1 MNRSFPLRRAASAR
15 PHPVFPCRVLL
26 GAVLLAFGGL
36 APVQADDGLVVV
48 GYGGAGQKAQEVAFF
63 QPFTQQTGIP
73 VVQSEYNG
81 EMARIKVMADTGHAD
96 WDLVQVEG
104 PDLARG
110 CDDGLFERLDW
121 QAIGGKQQ
129 LIANAAQECGS
140 AALVW
145 GVAIGYDADRL
156 QQPPASWADFW
167 DVQRFPGKRG
177 LRKRAI
183 YNLEFALLAD
193 GVPREQVYPLLATRA
208 GADRAFA
215 KLGQLKPYIQWW
227 EGPSPGPASRQG
239 VSERRRGDHPEHQG
253 IAVARVAVAMRFLAG
268 VAEAV
273 ALAELEMA
281 VADPEFEDS
290 AEDVAG
296 FLALMAVALLAV
308 GARRETRVEDLQ
320 LAAGLRGE
328 QFVDDAVFVMHAH
341 ARVAPHHVAG
351 VRRVHRGLAGEEP
364 LDGHAE
370 AAGDVEQR
378 RNRRIRQV
386 AFQLADVAGGEFAL
400 CGQLGQ
406 GQGSPSC
413 PGSPCRPRPRPSAS
427 VVSAR
432 VLSASA

>member
-227 EGPSPGPASRQG
+227 EAGAQPAQW
-239 VSERRRGDHPEHQG
+239 
-253 IAVARVAVAMRFLAG
+253 L
-268 VAEAV
+268 
-273 ALAELEMA
+273 
-281 VADPEFEDS
+281 
-290 AEDVAG
+290 
-296 FLALMAVALLAV
+296 
-308 GARRETRVEDLQ
+308 
-320 LAAGLRGE
+320 
-328 QFVDDAVFVMHAH
+328 
-341 ARVAPHHVAG
+341 
-351 VRRVHRGLAGEEP
+351 
-364 LDGHAE
+364 
-370 AAGDVEQR
+370 AAGDVVMTSTYTGRIADAHRAGRNLALVWPGSLYGMDYWGGGQGFEAR
-378 RNRRIRQV
+378 RRGASLHRLRQCPGCPGALRREHSLRADQPPGCPAPARATGELGADHAGEPGAGPGDGRRILGR
-386 AFQLADVAGGEFAL
+386 AWRGAGGAL
-400 CGQLGQ
+400 QRLGQ
-406 GQGSPSC
+406 PV
-413 PGSPCRPRPRPSAS
+413 RRAPRNLRSSGLPAGGRGRRAG
-427 VVSAR
+427 A
-432 VLSASA
+432 AKG

>member
-1 MNRSFPLRRAASAR
+1 MNRSFSLRRAASAR

-208 GADRAFA
+208 DAHRAGRNLALVWPGSLYGMDYWAVVKGSKRGAEARRFIAFA
-215 KLGQLKPYIQWW
+215 NAPDAQVRYVENIPYGPTNRQAAQRLPAQLASWVPTA
-227 EGPSPGPASRQG
+227 PANLEQG
-239 VSERRRGDHPEHQG
+239 LAMDDEFWVEHG
-253 IAVARVAVAMRFLAG
+253 
-268 VAEAV
+268 E
-273 ALAELEMA
+273 ELEERFNA
-281 VADPEFEDS
+281 W
-290 AEDVAG
+290 
-296 FLALMAVALLAV
+296 
-308 GARRETRVEDLQ
+308 
-320 LAAGLRGE
+320 
-328 QFVDDAVFVMHAH
+328 
-341 ARVAPHHVAG
+341 
-351 VRRVHRGLAGEEP
+351 
-364 LDGHAE
+364 
-370 AAGDVEQR
+370 
-378 RNRRIRQV
+378 
-386 AFQLADVAGGEFAL
+386 
-400 CGQLGQ
+400 
-406 GQGSPSC
+406 
-413 PGSPCRPRPRPSAS
+413 AS
-427 VVSAR
+427 Q
-432 VLSASA
+432 

>member
-1 MNRSFPLRRAASAR
+1 MPASCATASRACGRSRRSRRPWPLPERRCCATTRAPWAAAGG
-15 PHPVFPCRVLL
+15 V
-26 GAVLLAFGGL
+26 GAVARARRVEL
-36 APVQADDGLVVV
+36 APSALPWPCI
-48 GYGGAGQKAQEVAFF
+48 A
-63 QPFTQQTGIP
+63 TG
-73 VVQSEYNG
+73 
-81 EMARIKVMADTGHAD
+81 RFRT
-96 WDLVQVEG
+96 
-104 PDLARG
+104 
-110 CDDGLFERLDW
+110 
-121 QAIGGKQQ
+121 
-129 LIANAAQECGS
+129 S
-140 AALVW
+140 A
-145 GVAIGYDADRL
+145 
-156 QQPPASWADFW
+156 
-167 DVQRFPGKRG
+167 
-177 LRKRAI
+177 
-183 YNLEFALLAD
+183 
-193 GVPREQVYPLLATRA
+193 
-208 GADRAFA
+208 
-215 KLGQLKPYIQWW
+215 
-227 EGPSPGPASRQG
+227 
-239 VSERRRGDHPEHQG
+239 GDHPEHQG

-351 VRRVHRGLAGEEP
+351 VRRVHCGLAGEEP

-406 GQGSPSC
+406 GQPRRLRRPRMRVPRKCVSLRGVSVASGGDGRGMRRG
-413 PGSPCRPRPRPSAS
+413 PGCVCGILGAGPGPVEGAAARRSDAPGGLEPFVDRLLGGAGASRRSATPPPGRAGCRPGGPPAGGL
-427 VVSAR
+427 A
-432 VLSASA
+432 

>member
-227 EGPSPGPASRQG
+227 EAGAQPAQWLAAGDVVMTSTYTGRIADAHRAGATWPWYGRAACTAWTTGRWSRVRSAAPRRVASSPSPMPRMPRCATSRTFPTGRPTARPPSVCPRNWRAGCRPRRRTWSRAWRWTTNSGSSTARSWRSASTPGPAS
-239 VSERRRGDHPEHQG
+239 ET
-253 IAVARVAVAMRFLAG
+253 
-268 VAEAV
+268 
-273 ALAELEMA
+273 
-281 VADPEFEDS
+281 
-290 AEDVAG
+290 
-296 FLALMAVALLAV
+296 
-308 GARRETRVEDLQ
+308 GAT
-320 LAAGLRGE
+320 
-328 QFVDDAVFVMHAH
+328 
-341 ARVAPHHVAG
+341 
-351 VRRVHRGLAGEEP
+351 
-364 LDGHAE
+364 
-370 AAGDVEQR
+370 
-378 RNRRIRQV
+378 
-386 AFQLADVAGGEFAL
+386 
-400 CGQLGQ
+400 
-406 GQGSPSC
+406 
-413 PGSPCRPRPRPSAS
+413 
-427 VVSAR
+427 
-432 VLSASA
+432 

>member
-1 MNRSFPLRRAASAR
+1 M
-15 PHPVFPCRVLL
+15 
-26 GAVLLAFGGL
+26 
-36 APVQADDGLVVV
+36 VV

-227 EGPSPGPASRQG
+227 EAGAQPAQW
-239 VSERRRGDHPEHQG
+239 
-253 IAVARVAVAMRFLAG
+253 L
-268 VAEAV
+268 
-273 ALAELEMA
+273 
-281 VADPEFEDS
+281 
-290 AEDVAG
+290 
-296 FLALMAVALLAV
+296 
-308 GARRETRVEDLQ
+308 
-320 LAAGLRGE
+320 
-328 QFVDDAVFVMHAH
+328 
-341 ARVAPHHVAG
+341 
-351 VRRVHRGLAGEEP
+351 
-364 LDGHAE
+364 
-370 AAGDVEQR
+370 AAGDVVMTSTYTGRIADAHRAGRNLALVWPGSLYGMDYWAVVKGSKRGAEARRFIAFANAPDAQVRYVENIPYGPTNRQAAQR
-378 RNRRIRQV
+378 LPAQLASWVPTAPEPGAGPGDGRRILGR
-386 AFQLADVAGGEFAL
+386 ARRGAGGAL
-400 CGQLGQ
+400 QRLGQ
-406 GQGSPSC
+406 PVRRALRNLRSSGLPAG
-413 PGSPCRPRPRPSAS
+413 GRGRRAG
-427 VVSAR
+427 A
-432 VLSASA
+432 AKG

>member
-227 EGPSPGPASRQG
+227 EAGAQPAQW
-239 VSERRRGDHPEHQG
+239 
-253 IAVARVAVAMRFLAG
+253 L
-268 VAEAV
+268 
-273 ALAELEMA
+273 
-281 VADPEFEDS
+281 
-290 AEDVAG
+290 
-296 FLALMAVALLAV
+296 
-308 GARRETRVEDLQ
+308 
-320 LAAGLRGE
+320 
-328 QFVDDAVFVMHAH
+328 
-341 ARVAPHHVAG
+341 
-351 VRRVHRGLAGEEP
+351 
-364 LDGHAE
+364 
-370 AAGDVEQR
+370 AAGDVVMTSTYTGRIADAHRAGRNLALVWPGSLYGMDYWAVVKGSKRGAEARRFIAFANAPDAQVRYVENIPYGPTNRQAAQR
-378 RNRRIRQV
+378 LP
-386 AFQLADVAGGEFAL
+386 AQLASWVPTAPANLE
-400 CGQLGQ
+400 Q
-406 GQGSPSC
+406 GPSTPLRAAPARGSRRSSRHPSPPSC
-413 PGSPCRPRPRPSAS
+413 SIRNCSTPGWRSGVRWAASKRSGGSTTIPMASTGRCWSACCGNWRRRAAGRTSTRNWRPSAS
-427 VVSAR
+427 APCSTGCGWS
-432 VLSASA
+432 LG

>member
-1 MNRSFPLRRAASAR
+1 MPASCATASRACGRSRRSRRPWPLPERRCCATTRAPWSGCWRGWRGCSGAAGRAR
-15 PHPVFPCRVLL
+15 PVGPPWPCI
-26 GAVLLAFGGL
+26 A
-36 APVQADDGLVVV
+36 
-48 GYGGAGQKAQEVAFF
+48 
-63 QPFTQQTGIP
+63 TG
-73 VVQSEYNG
+73 
-81 EMARIKVMADTGHAD
+81 RFRT
-96 WDLVQVEG
+96 
-104 PDLARG
+104 
-110 CDDGLFERLDW
+110 
-121 QAIGGKQQ
+121 
-129 LIANAAQECGS
+129 S
-140 AALVW
+140 A
-145 GVAIGYDADRL
+145 
-156 QQPPASWADFW
+156 
-167 DVQRFPGKRG
+167 
-177 LRKRAI
+177 
-183 YNLEFALLAD
+183 
-193 GVPREQVYPLLATRA
+193 
-208 GADRAFA
+208 
-215 KLGQLKPYIQWW
+215 
-227 EGPSPGPASRQG
+227 
-239 VSERRRGDHPEHQG
+239 GDHPEHQG

-406 GQGSPSC
+406 GPRRLR
-413 PGSPCRPRPRPSAS
+413 RPRMRVPRKCVSLRGVSVAS
-427 VVSAR
+427 GGDGRGMRRGPGCVCGILGAGPGPVEGAAAAPLRCSR
-432 VLSASA
+432 RP

>member
-167 DVQRFPGKRG
+167 DVQRFPGK
-177 LRKRAI
+177 
-183 YNLEFALLAD
+183 
-193 GVPREQVYPLLATRA
+193 
-208 GADRAFA
+208 
-215 KLGQLKPYIQWW
+215 
-227 EGPSPGPASRQG
+227 
-239 VSERRRGDHPEHQG
+239 
-253 IAVARVAVAMRFLAG
+253 
-268 VAEAV
+268 
-273 ALAELEMA
+273 
-281 VADPEFEDS
+281 
-290 AEDVAG
+290 
-296 FLALMAVALLAV
+296 
-308 GARRETRVEDLQ
+308 
-320 LAAGLRGE
+320 
-328 QFVDDAVFVMHAH
+328 
-341 ARVAPHHVAG
+341 
-351 VRRVHRGLAGEEP
+351 
-364 LDGHAE
+364 
-370 AAGDVEQR
+370 
-378 RNRRIRQV
+378 
-386 AFQLADVAGGEFAL
+386 
-400 CGQLGQ
+400 
-406 GQGSPSC
+406 
-413 PGSPCRPRPRPSAS
+413 
-427 VVSAR
+427 
-432 VLSASA
+432 